1 MVMVSN
7 IATVGRNGV
16 HDYMLVR
23 ASAIILT
30 IYTLIIAGF
39 FVVTPE
45 VTFETWHGFFS
56 LMSVKIATLLALLSL
71 VVHAWI
77 GIWQVLSDYIKP
89 ASLRGS
95 LQFLFSVILLVYL
108 AAGFLIVWG
117 V

>member
-1 MVMVSN
+1 MVNVVAS
-7 IATVGRNGV
+7 AGRNGV
-16 HDYMLVR
+16 HDFILIR

-30 IYTLIIAGF
+30 LYTLLVAGF

-45 VTFETWHGFFS
+45 VTYDAWHSFFG
-56 LMSVKIATLLALLSL
+56 LMSVKIATLLAVLSL
-71 VVHAWI
+71 VIHAWI

-89 ASLRGS
+89 AFLRGL
-95 LQFLFSVILLVYL
+95 LQFLFSIVLLAYL